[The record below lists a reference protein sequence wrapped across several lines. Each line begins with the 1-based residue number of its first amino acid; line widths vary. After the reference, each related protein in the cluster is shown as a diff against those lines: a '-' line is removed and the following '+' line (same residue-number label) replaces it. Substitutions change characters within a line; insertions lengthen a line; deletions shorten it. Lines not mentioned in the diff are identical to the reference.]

1 MIQKELIHFYLG
13 VTVGV
18 TEAATVGVTEAATVV
33 VTEDMVDMGNS

>member
-1 MIQKELIHFYLG
+1 M
-13 VTVGV
+13 GV